1 MSVGGAATRVTLEA
15 FPVPARRA
23 LACLSARLWPAP
35 GWLVGGALRDALLGQ
50 AVGELDVAVP
60 AGALALGRALADA
73 LPGSGFV
80 VLDEQRGT
88 CRVVSDLQ
96 IDIAALRAPT
106 LADDLRGRDFTVNG
120 LAASLHDLA
129 VTGSALV
136 EDSTGGLDDLS
147 ARIVRV
153 CGPRS
158 LSDDPLR
165 ALRAVR
171 LGIRPGWSLHP
182 TTATAIRETAPRV
195 AEVSAERVR
204 DALVSILAEPAGGR
218 GLRLLDRLGVLA
230 VLLPESLPM
239 KETPQSPPHRF
250 DVWEHSLRA
259 VDAADLLL
267 ARMAALKPWGPE
279 LERHLAEPLGDGL
292 TRRELLKLAAL
303 LHDVAKPE
311 TRTVQ
316 SGRVRFIGHDARG
329 AERAAHIAQ
338 RWRLSGRAGG
348 ALERLVRQHLRP
360 MHLAGVGAIT
370 RRARYRFF
378 RDLGEE
384 ARDLVLL
391 ALADAAAVSGQSP
404 LAVWAG
410 PGGVVLRELMRG
422 MAEEARAAGTP
433 PLLRGEDVMA
443 AFGLGPGPEVGRH
456 LARAREAQALG
467 LVSTPA
473 EALQYLRRRPDDGLP
488 ALDTSGTAPIE

>member
-1 MSVGGAATRVTLEA
+1 MILHDNAARVTLEA
-15 FPVPARRA
+15 FPEPARRT
-23 LACLSARLWPAP
+23 LSRLPPLLGSGA

-50 AVGELDVAVP
+50 AVNELDVAVP
-60 AGALALGRALADA
+60 AGALTLGRALADA

-80 VLDEQRGT
+80 VLDERRGT

-106 LADDLRGRDFTVNG
+106 LADDLRGRDFTVNA
-120 LAASLHDLA
+120 LAASLHDLV
-129 VTGSALV
+129 VTGSASI

-153 CGPRS
+153 CAPRS
-158 LSDDPLR
+158 LDDDPLR

-171 LGIRPGWSLHP
+171 LAIRPGWSLHL
-182 TTATAIRETAPRV
+182 ATEMAIRETAARV

-204 DALVSILAEPAGGR
+204 DALVSILAEPAAGA

-230 VLLPESLPM
+230 VLLPESLAM
-239 KETPQSPPHRF
+239 KATPQSPPHRF

-259 VDAADLLL
+259 VDAADEIL
-267 ARMAALKPWGPE
+267 ARLAALDPWGAE

-311 TRTVQ
+311 TRTVEG
-316 SGRVRFIGHDARG
+316 GRVRFIGHDVRG
-329 AERAAHIAQ
+329 AERAAHVAQ

-360 MHLAGVGAIT
+360 MHLAGSGAIT
-370 RRARYRFF
+370 RHARYRFF

-384 ARDLVLL
+384 ARDLLLL

-404 LAVWAG
+404 LAVWLG
-410 PGGVVLRELMRG
+410 PGGVVLRELMHEIV
-422 MAEEARAAGTP
+422 EEARTAGTP

-443 AFGLGPGPEVGRH
+443 AFGLGPGPEVGR
-456 LARAREAQALG
+456 LLGRAREAQALG

-473 EALQYLRRRPDDGLP
+473 DALEYLRRADEP
-488 ALDTSGTAPIE
+488 AIDTSGTAPLE